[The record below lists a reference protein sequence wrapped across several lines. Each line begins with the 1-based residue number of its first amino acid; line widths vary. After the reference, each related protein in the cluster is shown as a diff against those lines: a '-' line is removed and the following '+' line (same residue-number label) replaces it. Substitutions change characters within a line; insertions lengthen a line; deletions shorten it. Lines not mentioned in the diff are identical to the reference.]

1 MKRSRSRSRSP
12 IHLWT
17 IPSKYSNLS
26 DSVLQ
31 TKREKRGIL
40 AVGSD
45 IPPLIKSFKKMR
57 FPAEVR
63 KGLKKLHIR
72 KPTNLQMQAL
82 PIVLSSRNTAI
93 ISLES
98 AGKSFIFLLPLIMA
112 AFEEEERL
120 ALLGGEGPIGLII
133 VPSRELAQ
141 QLYRKLDDLLYHLR
155 KMPPIRVFLCI
166 GGIDMKE
173 QLEAM
178 RRGVHIIIS
187 TPGRLADLLNKK
199 KISLSLCKFFV
210 LDEADR
216 LLDLGFEE
224 EIINLYTRLTV
235 FFTQRPAQVIL
246 TSATIPK
253 KLPEFA
259 RVAMHNPIYLTLSKA
274 NLSKLRVSQE
284 IELVNEN
291 KKSKLL
297 ECLQK
302 TAPPILI
309 FCENKNDVD
318 DLFNHLSQL
327 GMGVIQLHGGKSQ
340 EERYRAIQLFR
351 RKDKEILIATD
362 VAAKG
367 LDFSSIKHV
376 INYDA
381 PKDLEGYIQ
390 RICRS
395 GRDGRGLATTFIAS
409 NTDRSFLLE
418 LKNYLEASNQHV
430 PEDLHS
436 IQDLEEVEIT
446 REGLCSYCHI
456 TGHQKIFCP
465 QQQIDRLASLMPRV
479 EFAYIR
485 WLNQERHPRRLSN

>member
-1 MKRSRSRSRSP
+1 MKRERSRSRSP

-17 IPSKYSNLS
+17 VPKKYAHLTE
-26 DSVLQ
+26 SVMQ

-40 AVGSD
+40 AVGNN
-45 IPPLIKSFKKMR
+45 IPPLIQSFKKMR
-57 FPAEVR
+57 FPSSIR

-72 KPTNLQMQAL
+72 KPTSLQMQAL
-82 PIVLSSRNTAI
+82 PIVLASRNTAI

-98 AGKSFIFLLPLIMA
+98 AGKSLIFLLPLVMA

-141 QLYRKLDDLLYHLR
+141 QLYRKLDNLLYHLR
-155 KMPPIRVFLCI
+155 KMPPVRVFLCI

-224 EIINLYTRLTV
+224 EIINLYSRLTV
-235 FFTQRPAQVIL
+235 ISTQRPAQVIL

-259 RVAMHNPIYLTLSKA
+259 RVAMPDPIFLTLSKA
-274 NLSKLRVSQE
+274 NLSKLRVAQE
-284 IELVNEN
+284 IELANDN
-291 KKSKLL
+291 KKPKLL

-309 FCENKNDVD
+309 FCENKSDVD
-318 DLFNHLSQL
+318 DLYNYLSQL
-327 GMGVIQLHGGKSQ
+327 GMEVICLHGGKSQ
-340 EERYRAIQLFR
+340 DERYRAIKLFR
-351 RKDKEILIATD
+351 RNEKEILIATD

-395 GRDGRGLATTFIAS
+395 GRDGLGLATTFISS
-409 NTDRSFLLE
+409 NTDRSFMLE
-418 LKNYLEASNQHV
+418 LKNYLEASNQHI
-430 PEDLHS
+430 PSEMRS
-436 IQDLEEVEIT
+436 ISDLEESQKTV
-446 REGLCSYCHI
+446 EGLCSYCHI
-456 TGHQKIFCP
+456 LGHQKIFCP

-485 WLNQERHPRRLSN
+485 WLNQERHLRRPSS